1 MKLTVSERFA
11 ISEIL
16 PLKAD
21 GETMILTHNILQK
34 VKLIPQEKQV
44 VRFNQT
50 PNVIEVDE
58 ETNFERDFEF
68 EPNELDLLIGGA
80 LHTEKQGAISRN
92 ATTLWVKLR
101 DLAIERNKAAE
112 KRKDEAMERI
122 KDDSVPSSDKSPNKQ
137 KPPSDS
143 NRKKN

>member
-1 MKLTVSERFA
+1 MKLNVTERFA

-50 PNVIEVDE
+50 PNGIEVDE
-58 ETNFERDFEF
+58 ETNFEREFEF
-68 EPNELDLLIGGA
+68 EPDEIDLLIGGA
-80 LHTEKQGAISRN
+80 LHTEKKGAISRN

-101 DLAIERNKAAE
+101 DLAVERSKEAE
-112 KRKDEAMERI
+112 KRKDETLEHI
-122 KDDSVPSSDKSPNKQ
+122 NDVPIS
-137 KPPSDS
+137 PSDTLTNKPKHPSNS